1 MVIAGGGGKQGEGV
15 SVNLW
20 METGTHVICP
30 ESSWDVGMGKG
41 QSFCSS
47 ASRWY
52 YKLPLENLYLS
63 LALPSVPKFH

>member
-30 ESSWDVGMGKG
+30 ESS
-41 QSFCSS
+41 
-47 ASRWY
+47 
-52 YKLPLENLYLS
+52 
-63 LALPSVPKFH
+63 